1 MLQKRFLKHDNRQ
14 INITVDPLM
23 VNAENCFP
31 KIKRNLHWPTEN
43 LNISGKNKTC
53 FPEVSVFD

>member
-31 KIKRNLHWPTEN
+31 KKKRFALTNRKFEHFW
-43 LNISGKNKTC
+43 
-53 FPEVSVFD
+53 

>member
-1 MLQKRFLKHDNRQ
+1 MFQKRFLKHDNRQ

-31 KIKRNLHWPTEN
+31 KIKRNLH
-43 LNISGKNKTC
+43 
-53 FPEVSVFD
+53 